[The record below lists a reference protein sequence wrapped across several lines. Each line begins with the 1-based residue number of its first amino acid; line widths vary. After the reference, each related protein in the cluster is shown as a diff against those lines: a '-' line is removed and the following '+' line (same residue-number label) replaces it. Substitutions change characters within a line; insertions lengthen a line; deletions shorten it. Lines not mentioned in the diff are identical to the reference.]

1 MLAVAHPWGLGV
13 CLFPYIPLPSSFA
26 VSRQFSQPILAAT
39 FMPPRGRPTLV
50 VPLSP
55 APSSEVRGDMNAFC
69 CARDDK
75 F

>member
-50 VPLSP
+50 VLSLLP
-55 APSSEVRGDMNAFC
+55 RPPKCGAT
-69 CARDDK
+69 
-75 F
+75 